1 MAEILLEA
9 DHVGLAIH
17 DWTVRRWPLRIY
29 HSQLKRANF
38 FL

>member
-9 DHVGLAIH
+9 DHVVLH
-17 DWTVRRWPLRIY
+17 TTNWTVRRWPLRIY